1 MYERLF
7 SELKVNERLTLRNR
21 VVAEPHQV
29 GLCAAGEFG
38 GVTTPESL
46 AFYRRRA
53 EGGVGLIVTELAC
66 VEPVTGLQSLK
77 SIRATE
83 DYAVE
88 EFAKIADAIHA
99 GGAAGMV
106 QINHPGS
113 EVHPLLVKPE
123 NLISASPLPCHRFV
137 GKKTREMTPDEIA
150 WIADCYGRSARNIQL
165 SGLDGVAVH
174 GAHQYLI
181 HPFLSPNMNKRTDE
195 FGGSV
200 ENRARFLKMVL
211 DSIRGYCGPDFP
223 IMLRLSAEEYIGKNG
238 QHFDEVFKV
247 AKWAEGWGA
256 TILDI
261 SASGGMAHGSQSVEP
276 PSFDQGW
283 RKHFAKAV
291 KANVSVPVS
300 TVAIIR
306 DPSYAEW
313 MLENGYCDLVGSA
326 RNFIA
331 DPDWANKAK
340 AGCDKDIMHCIS
352 CMRCYEA
359 ISTNSGPIRCSVNP
373 EAGYETVL
381 REPEKNG
388 GGRKVG
394 VIGGGPGGLT
404 AASILAK
411 RGFNV
416 TVYEKQPYLG
426 GQVWLG
432 SRSTSKHKNMWL
444 INTLEYRCR
453 ENGVD
458 IRLGCA
464 PTLEELKAENFY
476 AIVDATGGVPLLP
489 KFIEGC
495 DTCPIVYTPPQVLRG
510 EVDFT
515 DKAIAVIGSGFT
527 GLEVAEQLSERSKNN
542 GVYVIEMARFIAPD
556 GNGSLRNDIV
566 DPLLRNQTMFLLNR
580 KCTKIDETGV
590 YMEDTRTGEPFYL
603 PCDVVIMSIGV
614 KSADPYNGQLETICD
629 KVFRI
634 GDEAKP
640 ARILEATRSGYEVAM
655 DLT

>member
-1 MYERLF
+1 MYEKLF
-7 SELKVNERLTLRNR
+7 SELKVNELLTLRNR

-66 VEPVTGLQSLK
+66 VEPTTGLQSLK

-123 NLISASPLPCHRFV
+123 NLVSASALPSHRFV
-137 GKKTREMTPDEIA
+137 GKKTRELTADEIA
-150 WIADCYGRSARNIQL
+150 WLADCYGRSARNIQL

-181 HPFLSPNMNKRTDE
+181 HQFLSPNMNKRSDE
-195 FGGSV
+195 FGGTV

-211 DSIRGYCGPDFP
+211 ESIRGYCGPDFP

-247 AKWAEGWGA
+247 AKWAEAWGA

-306 DPSYAEW
+306 DPAYAEW
-313 MLENGYCDLVGSA
+313 MLENNYCDLVGSA

-340 AGCDKDIMHCIS
+340 AGS
-352 CMRCYEA
+352 AMRP
-359 ISTNSGPIRCSVNP
+359 SPPIPARS
-373 EAGYETVL
+373 
-381 REPEKNG
+381 
-388 GGRKVG
+388 
-394 VIGGGPGGLT
+394 
-404 AASILAK
+404 AA
-411 RGFNV
+411 
-416 TVYEKQPYLG
+416 
-426 GQVWLG
+426 
-432 SRSTSKHKNMWL
+432 RSTPRRAMRPSPACPRS
-444 INTLEYRCR
+444 T
-453 ENGVD
+453 
-458 IRLGCA
+458 
-464 PTLEELKAENFY
+464 
-476 AIVDATGGVPLLP
+476 ATGARSASSAAAP
-489 KFIEGC
+489 
-495 DTCPIVYTPPQVLRG
+495 
-510 EVDFT
+510 
-515 DKAIAVIGSGFT
+515 AV
-527 GLEVAEQLSERSKNN
+527 
-542 GVYVIEMARFIAPD
+542 
-556 GNGSLRNDIV
+556 
-566 DPLLRNQTMFLLNR
+566 
-580 KCTKIDETGV
+580 
-590 YMEDTRTGEPFYL
+590 
-603 PCDVVIMSIGV
+603 
-614 KSADPYNGQLETICD
+614 
-629 KVFRI
+629 
-634 GDEAKP
+634 
-640 ARILEATRSGYEVAM
+640 
-655 DLT
+655 